1 MILISVLAT
10 LFNVLASKA
19 LAVKVQDSHLP
30 TGLLIAFFAVD
41 NCLDIDVIFVFHLFF
56 FFFCSG
62 IIKPVK
68 MMVMDMIYSKDC
80 NMMSLH

>member
-10 LFNVLASKA
+10 SFNVLASKA

-41 NCLDIDVIFVFHLFF
+41 NCLDIDVISVFHFF
-56 FFFCSG
+56 FFFCTG
-62 IIKPVK
+62 IIKPVE